1 MLTGGAPM
9 LEVFEYFLGRWGGK
23 KYGKF
28 LNMFRIRL
36 SLFHMHLHHHT
47 SRIELIWL
55 FQDQNGSR
63 TVVQDPICSF
73 FFQTSGTSNFH
84 PGAET
89 CIGISF

>member
-1 MLTGGAPM
+1 M

-63 TVVQDPICSF
+63 TAGPDLVTGRGLRATEVEPQI
-73 FFQTSGTSNFH
+73 
-84 PGAET
+84 
-89 CIGISF
+89 

>member
-1 MLTGGAPM
+1 M

-63 TVVQDPICSF
+63 TVGP
-73 FFQTSGTSNFH
+73 
-84 PGAET
+84 
-89 CIGISF
+89 